1 MVNNEKTET
10 EDGENLKIDLQSEE
24 HNKLIEKL
32 ELVAAETEEIKSSQ
46 KRKFDEIQGKLQ
58 EMEESISKIPK
69 FDEKPTSAKTFV
81 LKHVYKN
88 AIEFEEDKC
97 NYSEWENHF
106 SVNWKMSVKRRN
118 NHMSFFVH
126 CEPIDPKGEW
136 SVQTKMMLKV
146 VGKDQEVVIRSGDCC
161 YEESEEQGYFT
172 FLLLEWEEMKIWYLV
187 DGNLTVEA
195 KVTIMETAGLAKDN
209 FRKFD
214 ESQKDVSDY
223 LAAQSSFFKT
233 FFLGSF
239 SESSQSEIPLSGI
252 DSNDFQC
259 FLEVLYGENAIDDST
274 VEGILHIA
282 DMYATPMV
290 VRKCEE
296 FLLEKS
302 KKSAKKLLEM
312 AARYNLGNLKK
323 KCMLDI
329 KTLADFQSI
338 LPGDF
343 QTFSHSMMTE
353 LLEKARTLQ

>member
-195 KVTIMETAGLAKDN
+195 K
-209 FRKFD
+209 
-214 ESQKDVSDY
+214 Y